1 MNGCECKPDAKRE
14 RDSAKRQAKAQ
25 PARIMVKIVTLV
37 AVIGLT
43 NAMAQ
48 QPASPAPP
56 PGNAKTGQTLFLK
69 IGCYQCHGNEG
80 QGGAAGPRIG
90 AAPMLAFR
98 AFATYLRAPRGEMP
112 PYTEKVLSEQN
123 LADIYAYLA
132 ALPRP
137 PAVDSVP
144 LLKLGP

>member
-1 MNGCECKPDAKRE
+1 M
-14 RDSAKRQAKAQ
+14 
-25 PARIMVKIVTLV
+25 IKIAVLV
-37 AVIGLT
+37 AAIGLSS
-43 NAMAQ
+43 AMAQ
-48 QPASPAPP
+48 QPAPPAAAAPA
-56 PGNAKTGQTLFLK
+56 GNTKNGQTLLLK

-90 AAPMLAFR
+90 SAPMLAFR
-98 AFATYLRAPRGEMP
+98 AFSTYVRAPRGEMP

-137 PAVDSVP
+137 PAVESIP
-144 LLKLGP
+144 LLKTGP

>member
-1 MNGCECKPDAKRE
+1 
-14 RDSAKRQAKAQ
+14 
-25 PARIMVKIVTLV
+25 MVKIVTLA

-43 NAMAQ
+43 HAMAQ
-48 QPASPAPP
+48 QPAAPAPP

-132 ALPRP
+132 AIPRP